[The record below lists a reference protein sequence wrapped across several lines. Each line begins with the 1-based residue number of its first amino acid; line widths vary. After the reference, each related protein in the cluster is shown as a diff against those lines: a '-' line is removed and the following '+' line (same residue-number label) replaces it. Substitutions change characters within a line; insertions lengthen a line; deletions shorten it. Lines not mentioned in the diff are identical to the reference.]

1 MRSPID
7 PIKVRRKGGGDGFWS
22 KTWNMCASFFCD
34 IAYDSESVQQTTDE
48 KIFEFNARFTACS
61 NNEVPA
67 KDLIFLFGTRF
78 EPDRAGIKQ
87 INLFIA

>member
-1 MRSPID
+1 MDFGLRPGI
-7 PIKVRRKGGGDGFWS
+7 
-22 KTWNMCASFFCD
+22 CAPAFSA
-34 IAYDSESVQQTTDE
+34 ISAYDSESVQQTTDE